1 MSEIEKNSLFMKP
14 SSNLKHLY
22 NRDAFRDVEHRRTLS
37 SNLEQIKAHINHKR
51 TLSGRLE
58 AQQDYSQ
65 PVQILTEASRAK
77 EEQKLSSNLR
87 SKSRGFIRTLNAA
100 ISYFES
106 EVVAPSIQLQEI
118 RLNLH
123 QLDQKMQTNHRNI
136 EKLLKK
142 YVKVKE
148 SLPISDQYSEIL
160 SSNNLASRTRELE
173 LALAE
178 AHQRLAD
185 EKEKN
190 RRLQARLLSDTS
202 QQSDLL
208 DQSSSFTPNPIDLNS
223 YLKIPNLPSSNLDKN
238 FKPVHRS
245 LKSNSISTQNL
256 AISSGKH
263 LRMNSFQGNRGLY

>member
-58 AQQDYSQ
+58 

-190 RRLQARLLSDTS
+190 RRLQARLFSDTS

-223 YLKIPNLPSSNLDKN
+223 YLKIPNLPSSNFDKN